1 MIDFDYN
8 FLLVSIWALI
18 GSVIGFYVIRY
29 KPQWSTETCI
39 KQLIIS
45 VSVGI
50 FFAIPSYVIFVE
62 KYALSERLSILLAG
76 STAFCITDLII
87 TLWFKLKD
95 TVANGIIALVN
106 SILNKLSNRGK

>member
-29 KPQWSTETCI
+29 KPQWSTETCV

-87 TLWFKLKD
+87 TLWFNRFCPIQTKWFLR
-95 TVANGIIALVN
+95 
-106 SILNKLSNRGK
+106 SIFFTNMYFYTF